1 MPTGDRVSR
10 QNPPPCRLQDIPG
23 RQIRK
28 RAVSSRTT
36 RSILSEASKRADR
49 PTAGRLGRDS
59 VTSGGTRDLSPA
71 VPILIRNRPT
81 DNNFN
86 TARSHRPPFAAVR
99 SVSSGLMRQRIARP
113 TRNPS
118 CFDEI
123 RPVLSVRPK
132 IAELAFRVF
141 ARSVHPELYV
151 VHQQRTVQRNLY
163 DAKIEITNCGHVITW
178 RAAGVTLC
186 EVATGVCQPLPSDR
200 CLVSLPLKGS
210 RTEKTQCQQG
220 IVYRTHFHLDTV
232 APEMFWMV
240 NQQLTGDSTRGLLHR
255 FESSGRLAF
264 GAISYVHIDTRA
276 ASMLI
281 QAIHTF
287 PDDYAILK
295 IESLFSLPAAATK
308 SGGPKGL
315 A

>member
-1 MPTGDRVSR
+1 VIGEAEPPDR
-10 QNPPPCRLQDIPG
+10 
-23 RQIRK
+23 
-28 RAVSSRTT
+28 TW
-36 RSILSEASKRADR
+36 
-49 PTAGRLGRDS
+49 
-59 VTSGGTRDLSPA
+59 DLSPE
-71 VPILIRNRPT
+71 VPTLIHNRPS
-81 DNNFN
+81 DNNFD
-86 TARSHRPPFAAVR
+86 TARSRHLPFAGVQP
-99 SVSSGLMRQRIARP
+99 VSGGVIRTMRQRIARP
-113 TRNPS
+113 THIPS

-141 ARSVHPELYV
+141 ARSVHPELYI

-163 DAKIEITNCGHVITW
+163 EAKIEITNCGHVITW

-186 EVATGVCQPLPSDR
+186 EVATGACQPLPSDR

-276 ASMLI
+276 ANMLV

-295 IESLFSLPAAATK
+295 IESLFSLPTAATK